1 MRISIPK
8 AYFDNKVPYYSFLL
22 LFIIVISNSLHY
34 ILLELKM
41 KRMYM
46 ELKLYSVSDLSGILK
61 LHPKTIIRFIKEDK
75 IKARK
80 IGRSWMVSEEELKN
94 YCHAELS
101 GNQLPPIPS
110 VNESD
115 ADKIN
120 ASVVVEMNDQDP
132 EKVSR
137 LSNSLMAMLNSE
149 KGQSGGTR
157 YDFIYYPE
165 IQKVKYTFY
174 GDPGFISKILTIFD
188 ELNRTKGQ

>member
-1 MRISIPK
+1 
-8 AYFDNKVPYYSFLL
+8 
-22 LFIIVISNSLHY
+22 
-34 ILLELKM
+34 
-41 KRMYM
+41 M

-61 LHPKTIIRFIKEDK
+61 LHPKTIIRFIKEGK
-75 IKARK
+75 IKAKK

-101 GNQLPPIPS
+101 NDQLPSITS
-110 VNESD
+110 GNASSKEQ
-115 ADKIN
+115 IN
-120 ASVVVEMNDQDP
+120 ASVVVEIKDQDS
-132 EKVSR
+132 EKASR
-137 LSNSLMAMLNSE
+137 LSNSLMAMLNSD

-165 IQKVKYTFY
+165 IQKAKYTFY